1 MTITEAALTNR
12 GTAKSNGTPADLAKE
27 VVTTFFD
34 RYRIHDVHGMV
45 DLCTDDAD
53 FRYVPYEVWLRTRV
67 VRADEKVATVGKP
80 LWTHLIGAF
89 PDLTNNVESMTA
101 DDDGNVAVQVDIGG
115 TQAKSFGAIACHEL
129 RYDLPHLFLFHVD
142 RDGLIDRIV
151 AYWDTADWYR
161 QLGKVEA
168 D

>member
-1 MTITEAALTNR
+1 MTSTMTAPRNATPMTGLEADR
-12 GTAKSNGTPADLAKE
+12 AKA
-27 VVTTFFD
+27 VVTKFFD
-34 RYRIHDVHGMV
+34 AYRAHQVHAMV

-67 VRADEKVATVGKP
+67 VRANEKVATVGKP

-89 PDLTNNVESMTA
+89 PDLTNVVHVITA
-101 DDDGNVAVQVDIGG
+101 DDNGNVAVQVDIAG
-115 TQAKSFGAIACHEL
+115 TQARTFGAIACHEL
-129 RYDLPHLFLFHVD
+129 RYDLPHLFLFHVNEND
-142 RDGLIDRIV
+142 QIDRIV